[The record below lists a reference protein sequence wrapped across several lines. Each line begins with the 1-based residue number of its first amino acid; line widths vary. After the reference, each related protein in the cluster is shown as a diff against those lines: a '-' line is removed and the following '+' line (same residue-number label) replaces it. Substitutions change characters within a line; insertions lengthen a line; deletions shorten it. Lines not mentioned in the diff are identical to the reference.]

1 MTRAKL
7 IAREAIVFVVVMAIT
22 LAAFAA
28 ISFITSN

>member
-7 IAREAIVFVVVMAIT
+7 IAREAIAFVGVMAIT

-28 ISFITSN
+28 ISSITYN